1 MCSRGACP
9 RVKACKD
16 RNNYLYLHLLD
27 AIIMILTFLTPQVA
41 DILEIVATVTFVCY
55 LVLQI
60 MHSRW
65 MWYLYIPSCIC
76 AALNFFNSATWA
88 FAALNVYYIVMGF
101 VGIYNWR
108 KDASSA
114 GEDHSGAIILNSLT
128 RKELYLSL
136 AIVVA
141 GIPAL
146 FFGLRALDDPNP
158 ILDAI
163 TTALSIIG
171 TWWLTKSVIWQWWIW
186 IVADVFAIW
195 MNVNLDNKWFVV
207 QFVLCIISSFIGLWN
222 WNRVG
227 RYPDEQTP

>member
-1 MCSRGACP
+1 
-9 RVKACKD
+9 
-16 RNNYLYLHLLD
+16 
-27 AIIMILTFLTPQVA
+27 MILTFLPQQIA
-41 DILEIVATVTFVCY
+41 DILEIVATLTFVAY

-60 MHSRW
+60 MHSKW

-101 VGIYNWR
+101 VGIYNWK
-108 KDASSA
+108 KDSA
-114 GEDHSGAIILNSLT
+114 AANEATSGIILNRLP
-128 RKELYLSL
+128 RKTLLVSI
-136 AIVVA
+136 AMVAA

-146 FFGLRALDDPNP
+146 YFLLQALNDPNP
-158 ILDAI
+158 FLDAI

-171 TWWLTKSVIWQWWIW
+171 TWWLTKSYIQQWWIW

-207 QFVLCIISSFIGLWN
+207 QFILCIISSFIGLWN
-222 WNRVG
+222 WNRQG
-227 RYPDEQTP
+227 TYPNE

>member
-1 MCSRGACP
+1 
-9 RVKACKD
+9 
-16 RNNYLYLHLLD
+16 
-27 AIIMILTFLTPQVA
+27 MILTFLPQQIA
-41 DILEIVATVTFVCY
+41 DILEIVATLTFVAY

-60 MHSRW
+60 MHSKW

-101 VGIYNWR
+101 VGIYNWK
-108 KDASSA
+108 KDSA
-114 GEDHSGAIILNSLT
+114 AANEATSGIILNRLP
-128 RKELYLSL
+128 RKTLLVSI
-136 AIVVA
+136 AMVAA

-146 FFGLRALDDPNP
+146 YFLLQALNDPNP
-158 ILDAI
+158 FLDAI

-171 TWWLTKSVIWQWWIW
+171 TWWLTKSFIQQWWIW

-207 QFVLCIISSFIGLWN
+207 QFILCIISSFIGLWN
-222 WNRVG
+222 WNRQG
-227 RYPDEQTP
+227 TYPNE